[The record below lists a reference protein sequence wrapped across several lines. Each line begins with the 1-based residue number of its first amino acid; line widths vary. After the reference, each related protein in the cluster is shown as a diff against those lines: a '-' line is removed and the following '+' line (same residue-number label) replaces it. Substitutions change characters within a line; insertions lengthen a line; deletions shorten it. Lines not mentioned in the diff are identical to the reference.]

1 MIMTLFKYCKKVE
14 YTVLESVQASA
25 LKEVKE
31 NEVQKD
37 LQSISEPQPKKK
49 RQCYGSYDKIQRAEI
64 AKWGIVHGVRPA
76 ARKFSVPESTV
87 QGIIKNYKEAKL
99 ENKELREIQIK
110 DRGAKNLLPSE
121 LDDKVLQMIKN
132 MKQNRCVVNYNI
144 AIAIGKG
151 TVLSKDRT
159 LLIQNAGSSHGVNHF
174 FKGLAPQNVE
184 QQQQSS
190 LCSQVS

>member
-14 YTVLESVQASA
+14 YTVLESVQACA

-64 AKWGIVHGVRPA
+64 AKWGIVYGVRTA

-87 QGIIKNYKEAKL
+87 HGIIKNYKETKL

-144 AIAIGKG
+144 AIAICKR

-159 LLIQNAGSSHGVNHF
+159 LSKENAGSFHGVNHF
-174 FKGLAPQNVE
+174 FKGLAPLNVE
-184 QQQQSS
+184 QQQQSR

>member
-1 MIMTLFKYCKKVE
+1 MIIPHSSGTLGKMIMTLFKYCKKVE
-14 YTVLESVQASA
+14 YTVLESVQACA

-76 ARKFSVPESTV
+76 ARKFSVPGSTV

-99 ENKELREIQIK
+99 EDKELREIQIK
-110 DRGAKNLLPSE
+110 DRGAKNL
-121 LDDKVLQMIKN
+121 
-132 MKQNRCVVNYNI
+132 
-144 AIAIGKG
+144 
-151 TVLSKDRT
+151 
-159 LLIQNAGSSHGVNHF
+159 
-174 FKGLAPQNVE
+174 
-184 QQQQSS
+184 
-190 LCSQVS
+190 

>member
-1 MIMTLFKYCKKVE
+1 MTLFKYCKKIE
-14 YTVLESVQASA
+14 YTVLESVQACA

-76 ARKFSVPESTV
+76 ARKFSVPGSTV

-99 ENKELREIQIK
+99 EDKELREIQIK
-110 DRGAKNLLPSE
+110 DRGAKIL
-121 LDDKVLQMIKN
+121 
-132 MKQNRCVVNYNI
+132 
-144 AIAIGKG
+144 
-151 TVLSKDRT
+151 
-159 LLIQNAGSSHGVNHF
+159 
-174 FKGLAPQNVE
+174 
-184 QQQQSS
+184 
-190 LCSQVS
+190 